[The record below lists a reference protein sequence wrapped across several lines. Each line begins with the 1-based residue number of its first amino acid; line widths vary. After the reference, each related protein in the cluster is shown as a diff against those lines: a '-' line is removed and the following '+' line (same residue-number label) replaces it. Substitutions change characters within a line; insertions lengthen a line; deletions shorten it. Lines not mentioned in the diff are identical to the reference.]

1 MLSWVLRKASNNR
14 TGSRKSML
22 QPARGSSL
30 AIPSNHSERSRASSQ
45 TSAGSSASQD
55 SAPIF
60 VLALITSQSSL
71 ASNAC
76 GDWYPTTFTSS
87 SERTSALR
95 SMGGSLEFFLGV
107 SGVVPEF
114 LDQRRI
120 LLHYLDCGD
129 AGSRNTGRLRA

>member
-55 SAPIF
+55 SESTFI
-60 VLALITSQSSL
+60 LTLITSQSSL
-71 ASNAC
+71 ASDAC
-76 GDWYPTTFTSS
+76 GDSYPTTFSSS
-87 SERTSALR
+87 SEPSPALR
-95 SMGGSLEFFLGV
+95 SKEHLHSPKGGPFPF
-107 SGVVPEF
+107 
-114 LDQRRI
+114 
-120 LLHYLDCGD
+120 
-129 AGSRNTGRLRA
+129 